1 MSEGASSHLTA
12 RFERLRRK
20 TPVVVLGT
28 LVEGRREVVVVGES
42 QGGLEESIFEIG
54 SITKTFTALLLAEM
68 CDSGEVALSDPLSKF
83 ISSMT
88 RDNGIREI
96 TLLDLAT
103 HTARFPR
110 VPRDLMWEALSNRS
124 NPYARYHHD
133 RLIEAV
139 RHFRSRRGIGRR
151 FRYSNFG
158 FALLGYALE
167 QAAGIRYDELIARRI
182 CGPLGLTS
190 TSPSPS
196 AQQASLYLTG
206 HKRIGKPA
214 PP

>member
-133 RLIEAV
+133 RLIEEGQTFSKPEGGRPEV
-139 RHFRSRRGIGRR
+139 SVFKLQFRTTWLCPR
-151 FRYSNFG
+151 
-158 FALLGYALE
+158 
-167 QAAGIRYDELIARRI
+167 
-182 CGPLGLTS
+182 
-190 TSPSPS
+190 
-196 AQQASLYLTG
+196 ASSG
-206 HKRIGKPA
+206 HSI
-214 PP
+214 